1 MDALVWAP
9 RQMTWVDGSLPITMN
24 VRTGPGTDYEVAAVV
39 PQGTQ
44 ARIYGTDPVES
55 WFLVEM
61 EGYSSLY
68 WLYR

>member
-1 MDALVWAP
+1 M
-9 RQMTWVDGSLPITMN
+9 
-24 VRTGPGTDYEVAAVV
+24 RTGPGTDYGIAAVV

-44 ARIYGTDPVES
+44 ARIYGTDPGES

>member
-24 VRTGPGTDYEVAAVV
+24 VRTGPGEN
-39 PQGTQ
+39 
-44 ARIYGTDPVES
+44 